1 MKILKDELTAE
12 GLYPLKQGEAPRGE
26 LLARM
31 SGHSNVV
38 LFATSSFW
46 EGIDIQGDNL
56 RCVIIEKLPFDSPA
70 DPIYKARVKL
80 MEYKNINPFMSYSL
94 PRAVLRLKQGMGRL
108 IRSKTD
114 KGVIAIL
121 DNRLKTKRYGSV
133 FLNSLPPAR
142 IISGGI
148 TTILR
153 EVESFFST
161 RF

>member
-1 MKILKDELTAE
+1 M
-12 GLYPLKQGEAPRGE
+12 GE
-26 LLARM
+26 
-31 SGHSNVV
+31 HSNVV

-70 DPIYKARVKL
+70 DPIYKAKVKL
-80 MEYKNINPFMSYSL
+80 MEYKDINPFINYSL

-108 IRSKTD
+108 IRSKSD

-121 DNRLKTKRYGSV
+121 DNRIKTKKYGQV
-133 FLNSLPPAR
+133 FLNSLPPAK
-142 IISGGI
+142 IISGSM
-148 TTILR
+148 TSILR